1 MPLYLNGAYWGA
13 YRAMPAKNEE
23 LLCKLSGAEV
33 LDIVEGSEGRIVRG
47 GRTHF
52 EKAMAML
59 ERGAPLDSIAM
70 MIDVESLIE
79 LACFI
84 SWTGRADA
92 DLNMRCYRPAQPGGR
107 WRWVLYDM
115 DLWAPP
121 EDPSVERLCD
131 GPFPSA
137 PYLPQLLGHPELRP
151 LLLSRLRRC
160 SPPYSQGGSAAACG

>member
-1 MPLYLNGAYWGA
+1 
-13 YRAMPAKNEE
+13 
-23 LLCKLSGAEV
+23 
-33 LDIVEGSEGRIVRG
+33 
-47 GRTHF
+47 
-52 EKAMAML
+52 MAML

-79 LACFI
+79 LACFDL
-84 SWTGRADA
+84 WTGRADA

-131 GPFPSA
+131 GPFPFRTVFA
-137 PYLPQLLGHPELRP
+137 PVARA
-151 LLLSRLRRC
+151 SRSCGRFC
-160 SPPYSQGGSAAACG
+160 SPV